1 LLDEAQ
7 NMLTYI
13 RVPYDVASA
22 ARKIRDAGLPP
33 VLAARL
39 EQGY

>member
-1 LLDEAQ
+1 
-7 NMLTYI
+7 MLTYI
-13 RVPYDVASA
+13 RVAYDVASA
-22 ARKIRDAGLPP
+22 ARKICDAGLPP